1 MNRIKAFLLT
11 VSFLSALSVSC
22 TNKATVS
29 DAQITTDIQSK
40 LYSDASTRQA
50 NVAVAVKD
58 GAVTLSGDVPSS
70 EVELAAMKI
79 ANATNGV
86 HGVSDQMKVNTASVA
101 PPLDSDGSSASNLA
115 NAPATPQR
123 SASRAVKR
131 SETQYPPVT
140 TPAQTSLS
148 TPAQAPANTVANN
161 SVPMTAPPPVAE
173 STPVAETRPS
183 VPETVTIPAG
193 DRLSVRT
200 IDAIDSGKVSE
211 GQDLRASLEAPL
223 TADGRVIV
231 PAGAPVT
238 LQVSSVQGARRIK
251 GQSELSL
258 RATSLQYRGRTVPL
272 ASSVYSE
279 DGKAR
284 GKNTA
289 LKTGLGAAAGAL
301 IGGLAGGGKGAGIGA
316 AAGGGAGFGYNA
328 MTHGAQ
334 IKIPAETV
342 LSFRLENALTV
353 PVPRQQN

>member
-1 MNRIKAFLLT
+1 MNRVKSSLLT
-11 VSFLSALSVSC
+11 VGVLSAFSIGCAS
-22 TNKATVS
+22 KASLT

-58 GAVTLSGDVPSS
+58 GAVTLSGDVPNAD
-70 EVELAAMKI
+70 VELAAMKI
-79 ANATNGV
+79 ANGATGV
-86 HGVSDQMKVNTASVA
+86 HGVADQMKVMAASA
-101 PPLDSDGSSASNLA
+101 PPPAAVDAVPANNLA
-115 NAPATPQR
+115 NAPKAAPQLARRSEPRYPAVTAPARTEPPTSNVATPDGMAASP
-123 SASRAVKR
+123 SASP
-131 SETQYPPVT
+131 SMPV
-140 TPAQTSLS
+140 A
-148 TPAQAPANTVANN
+148 APA
-161 SVPMTAPPPVAE
+161 PEPRPV
-173 STPVAETRPS
+173 
-183 VPETVTIPAG
+183 VPESVTIAAG

-200 IDAIDSGKVSE
+200 IDAIDSGRVSE

-238 LQVSSVQGARRIK
+238 LQISSVKGASRVK

-258 RATSLQYRGRTVPL
+258 RATSIQYRGRSFPIT
-272 ASSVYSE
+272 SSVYSDE
-279 DGKAR
+279 GKAR

-328 MTHGAQ
+328 MTHGQ
-334 IKIPAETV
+334 QVKIPAETV
-342 LSFRLENALTV
+342 LSFRLENPLTV
-353 PVPRQQN
+353 PAPQQ